1 MHLYPPR
8 THLTDLSGCPA
19 ALAQALPCSLPEY
32 VIAIKSDQVGP
43 SHDCGFA
50 DCPVRLSAALSL
62 PHFTAL
68 PSSYTMMTP
77 QQLGILRRTYCR
89 LHCAHS
95 LASSTPTVSAIP
107 VAPAHHLAP
116 LDHPPSTT
124 HRTTTHHFC
133 PYHHPTASAPLSLRV
148 DQCPTV
154 TCIGGGALLPL
165 RRAPPL
171 PALQRVPSAARSVRP

>member
-1 MHLYPPR
+1 M
-8 THLTDLSGCPA
+8 
-19 ALAQALPCSLPEY
+19 
-32 VIAIKSDQVGP
+32 IAIKSDQVGP

-95 LASSTPTVSAIP
+95 LASSRPSRAALTVKKSSVAVSSSVSIHGGRTLSA
-107 VAPAHHLAP
+107 
-116 LDHPPSTT
+116 
-124 HRTTTHHFC
+124 
-133 PYHHPTASAPLSLRV
+133 
-148 DQCPTV
+148 
-154 TCIGGGALLPL
+154 
-165 RRAPPL
+165 
-171 PALQRVPSAARSVRP
+171 